1 MSFDSRIRYSY
12 GGEESRHRLCS
23 GFLVQQKDSLT
34 HHNDMTRSTPRSH
47 KDFNYRSFDDLDEK
61 NDADWNKI
69 IPVPGQAQVTLPG
82 SCASNDCDP
91 GHKLNL
97 KENHT
102 RKTPETGGLDAAFTA
117 QQEITPHPQWCHRKS
132 FILSVGL
139 STSVTWQACDA
150 GNRVQVPRQADYHEI
165 PSPRNS
171 VVQEPKATT
180 VKLSDITEEGVRSL
194 EQLNRKVLLAMETQ
208 PLDRRRSS
216 VETVGSSQRRDSEQI
231 RFVVGNEKMA
241 RSALASEYIPPDPGK
256 SPYQPLVRPEGQIR
270 LFRLAKA
277 CQEGDIRGSFVYC
290 DVKSCPKYTALSYA
304 WGEPAKTR
312 KITIETK
319 HDFEIGEN
327 LWWFLYHRSLTI
339 KSPRLFWIDAICID
353 QSNVSERNHQVSLMK
368 QIYSMASNVYIWL
381 GPESENSRLAMG
393 FLANEGARPL
403 KRQVDDDRLIWDREE
418 GEAIRDLCER
428 PYWSRIWI
436 IQEIIHANRLTVWCG
451 PQRLDWPVFDRLY
464 LTLKNLLEANRI
476 AQHDFA
482 TDVLQSPAFVM
493 VWQRAHWRHPE
504 TPTPRLQT
512 LIEIFQGWKCMDLR
526 DKVYAL
532 VSMADEKT
540 AVQPDYSRSSR
551 EIYRDVLR
559 RGVGCDTRFCN
570 LLARVLGIPAEGIR
584 PSGPHVA
591 RFPTP
596 RGLVRR
602 ASD

>member
-1 MSFDSRIRYSY
+1 
-12 GGEESRHRLCS
+12 
-23 GFLVQQKDSLT
+23 
-34 HHNDMTRSTPRSH
+34 MTQSTPRSH
-47 KDFNYRSFDDLDEK
+47 KDFNYFSFDDLDK
-61 NDADWNKI
+61 KIDADWNNNL
-69 IPVPGQAQVTLPG
+69 PVPGQAQATLPG
-82 SCASNDCDP
+82 SCASNACDP
-91 GHKLNL
+91 DQSL
-97 KENHT
+97 KENHP
-102 RKTPETGGLDAAFTA
+102 RKTPETGSHLYRTFTA
-117 QQEITPHPQWCHRKS
+117 QQEITPHPQWRHPKS
-132 FILSVGL
+132 RIPSVGL
-139 STSVTWQACDA
+139 TTSVTWGACDA
-150 GNRVQVPRQADYHEI
+150 GNRTQVPRHSDYHEI

-171 VVQEPKATT
+171 IFQESKATT
-180 VKLSDITEEGVRSL
+180 VKLSDVAEEGAKGL

-231 RFVVGNEKMA
+231 RFVVGHEKIA

-256 SPYQPLVRPEGQIR
+256 SPYQPLIRPEGQIR

-277 CQEGDIRGSFVYC
+277 SQAGEIRGSFVYC
-290 DVKSCPKYTALSYA
+290 DTKSCPKYTALSYA

-319 HDFEIGEN
+319 DDFEIGEN
-327 LWWFLYHRSLTI
+327 LWWFLYYRSLTM

-381 GPESENSRLAMG
+381 GTESENSRLAMD

-403 KRQVDDDRLIWDREE
+403 KRQVDDDRLIWDKEE
-418 GEAIRDLCER
+418 GQAIRDLCAR
-428 PYWSRIWI
+428 PYWNRMWI

-464 LTLKNLLEANRI
+464 LTLKNLQEANCI
-476 AQHDFA
+476 SQHDFA

-504 TPTPRLQT
+504 TPTPKLQT
-512 LIEIFQGWKCMDLR
+512 LIEIFQGWKCTDLR

-532 VSMADEKT
+532 VSMADENT

-559 RGVGCDTRFCN
+559 RGVGCDNRFCN
-570 LLARVLGIPAEGIR
+570 LLSQVLGVPVEGTR
-584 PSGPHVA
+584 SFGPYVA
-591 RFPTP
+591 RFTAP
-596 RGLVRR
+596 RGLIRS